1 MLSEIEKYLPKYL
14 SPDQQAQLFA
24 DLNQFP
30 DNIHKR
36 LYSSQRDADCVIF
49 QGDGI
54 GSLPFAEFPSLETQ
68 NVKVMIV
75 SNTCDIQPENERRLP
90 ACVVYCPLIRFNAYR
105 ETLLRVLPNQTE
117 RIEDHLA
124 SVQRQECSSMFYL
137 PAGLRLSEDFIA
149 LLDRLVHHRVDALN
163 FGRLVDD
170 RLFTLSDYGFY
181 LFLFKLSIHFTR
193 MRDAVV
199 RGYSD

>member
-14 SPDQQAQLFA
+14 SQDQQAQLFA
-24 DLNQFP
+24 ELDQFP

-36 LYSSQRDADCVIF
+36 LYSSQRDADLLIF

-54 GSLPFAEFPSLETQ
+54 ASLPFTEFPTLEVR

-75 SNTCDIQPENERRLP
+75 SNTCDIQPNNERRFP
-90 ACVVYCPLIRFNAYR
+90 ACIVYCPLIRFNAYR
-105 ETLLRVLPNQTE
+105 ELLLKAQPKQID
-117 RIEDHLA
+117 RIEEHLA

-137 PAGLRLSEDFIA
+137 PAGLRLAEDSIA
-149 LLDRLVHHRVDALN
+149 LLDRLAHHQVNSLKFDD
-163 FGRLVDD
+163 LVRD

-181 LFLFKLSIHFTR
+181 LFLFKISIHFTR